1 MMFYI
6 PSMKKV
12 LICVGGSRSSL
23 SSEILKVLV
32 DENRKSKDSILPSLR
47 TQNIVLFENRINSNF
62 GSDNLFLVQELCTR
76 KTLGF
81 GALRQTFEK
90 SRSCLTIKNNKW
102 KTCYNLLYSILGIF
116 FFQQF
121 CMPTI
126 GMYSLFWQ
134 PAYNYLKRIFFLDIV
149 SRGYS
154 SKKFPKTEQIIRRK
168 LNYMEKTKGDLLK
181 PVADK
186 KERKVIKT
194 ETNREVVRFQFEIDP
209 EFWKSLEFYQ
219 ELGRI
224 PTKRELLNNAL
235 SLFRWAAKHKE
246 RGHSIVAL
254 DSSGK
259 EYELELPCLDS
270 IEVNS
275 KQKQLRLVS

>member
-1 MMFYI
+1 VQFTLLLAKVNGHTKEVKNMNTILMENVFIHLSESY
-6 PSMKKV
+6 SESYYRQLLVLKKLSNSV
-12 LICVGGSRSSL
+12 LENVETNSFSFARIATL
-23 SSEILKVLV
+23 SSGSYMKLTRLLNAYLLDFNNYDLSKPKEQHVHH
-32 DENRKSKDSILPSLR
+32 RKPRLLRKFVSISFCLSSKFD
-47 TQNIVLFENRINSNF
+47 TE
-62 GSDNLFLVQELCTR
+62 
-76 KTLGF
+76 
-81 GALRQTFEK
+81 
-90 SRSCLTIKNNKW
+90 
-102 KTCYNLLYSILGIF
+102 GI
-116 FFQQF
+116 
-121 CMPTI
+121 
-126 GMYSLFWQ
+126 GK
-134 PAYNYLKRIFFLDIV
+134 AFFLDENI
-149 SRGYS
+149 RGFFLE
-154 SKKFPKTEQIIRRK
+154 KVFEVKQKCRRFYTK
-168 LNYMEKTKGDLLK
+168 MEKIKDDLLK
-181 PVADK
+181 SVTSK

-235 SLFRWAAKHKE
+235 SLFKWAAKHKE

-275 KQKQLRLVS
+275 KQKQLRLVG